1 LGVGGVGVGVE
12 GVAVVEG
19 RAVIAGWAVVERFA
33 VVDSCA
39 VAEAPRRWW
48 EFREFWSVGFG

>member
-1 LGVGGVGVGVE
+1 
-12 GVAVVEG
+12 
-19 RAVIAGWAVVERFA
+19 VIAGWAVVERFA